1 MNTPETGRSRQTERR
16 LTGEYTTAFALAQS
30 ATLAEAA
37 RRVLQAICE
46 DLGWDYGAM
55 WNIDAGSGVLRC
67 VEIWHLPDVH
77 APEFEAVSHDNTF
90 VRGVGLPGRVWES
103 GEPAWIPD
111 VVADDNFPR
120 AAIASKEGLHAAI
133 ALPVRIRARVAGVM
147 EFFSHEIRQPDEE
160 LLRMLADVGAQ
171 IGQFMERKRAEEEL
185 DRFFN
190 LSLDLMCVAGFD
202 GYFKRLNPVWERT
215 LGYTMDELLARPY
228 LDFVHPEDQSTT
240 TTEAGRLSGGIQ
252 VMKFENRYRHK
263 DGTYRWLEWAAVP
276 LASEQTIYA
285 AARDI
290 TERKEARET
299 IARYSADLAAARKAQ
314 AEDAS
319 RLSRIVSELEVRNLL
334 QIVQNALG
342 SSDAAQAIEVTSA
355 HPHWVELLVP
365 CTREAADKIEM
376 VVERLGADLPENV
389 LDSVAYA
396 FRELLLNA
404 VEWGGQLDPNRKVR
418 IACLRT
424 NRMLMYRIADPGPGF
439 NFDNLAHSALSHPD
453 QPVEHMRIREEQGL
467 RPGGFG
473 ILMVKAKVDE
483 LVYNEK
489 HNEVIFIK
497 YLEPP
502 EQR

>member
-1 MNTPETGRSRQTERR
+1 
-16 LTGEYTTAFALAQS
+16 
-30 ATLAEAA
+30 
-37 RRVLQAICE
+37 
-46 DLGWDYGAM
+46 
-55 WNIDAGSGVLRC
+55 
-67 VEIWHLPDVH
+67 
-77 APEFEAVSHDNTF
+77 
-90 VRGVGLPGRVWES
+90 
-103 GEPAWIPD
+103 
-111 VVADDNFPR
+111 
-120 AAIASKEGLHAAI
+120 
-133 ALPVRIRARVAGVM
+133 
-147 EFFSHEIRQPDEE
+147 
-160 LLRMLADVGAQ
+160 
-171 IGQFMERKRAEEEL
+171 MERKRAEEEL

-202 GYFKRLNPVWERT
+202 GYFKRLNPAWERT

-228 LDFVHPEDQSTT
+228 LEFVHPEDQSTT

-252 VMKFENRYRHK
+252 VVQFENRYRHK
-263 DGTYRWLEWAAVP
+263 DGTYRWLEWVSFP
-276 LASEQTIYA
+276 FASEQTIYA

-299 IARYSADLAAARKAQ
+299 IAQYSRDLAAARKAQ

-319 RLSRIVSELEVRNLL
+319 RLSRIVSELEVRDLL

-355 HPHWVELLVP
+355 QPHWVELLVP